1 MRKDNNIE
9 ARAIRSTP
17 VVNPDSRTVEGYA
30 VVFNSQSE
38 DLGFYETINP
48 SAITE
53 DVLKRSD
60 VFCLFN
66 HDQDKVL
73 ARSKYGTG
81 SLQLQLDERGLKY
94 TFQAPNTDLGNELLE
109 YLKRGDIESSSFAF
123 VVSADE
129 GSEVWETRAD
139 GRQYRTILKID
150 ELFDVSPV
158 FNPAYSSTSVSQRAL
173 DKLNQLREM
182 QDEKEKEVQDE
193 TVEKTD
199 EVQEDKEVPTQE
211 EVEKKNTDTEDEKE
225 KEQDETVE
233 KSDEEVEEDK
243 VEDENKDNDVESEDK
258 KEDKEE
264 TRSART
270 HKHIN
275 INTRMEQRFSLL
287 KAIRNVAENRQQD
300 NVTAAVL
307 NEGMKEMRKAGLNTV
322 GQIFVPTM
330 ETRAAVSVASEG
342 VDVVATDLYDIIEPL
357 RAKNVLVQAG
367 AKFYT
372 GLTNNAQIP
381 VMTGSNVN
389 WAGENVAA
397 TDGNVAFKN
406 VTLTPKR
413 LTAYVDISK
422 MLLAQDSVGVE
433 NAIRQDLINAI
444 NSKLESTILGKGA
457 KSATTPAGI
466 FNGKTPTKVTDFEGL
481 VGLEAAVEEANV
493 LGGIS
498 YIASPSARASF
509 RNMMKGSRGT
519 AQLAYVDGT
528 LDGTPVYSTSN
539 VEAKTFVVGDFSN
552 LAIGSWGG
560 LDIVVDNYTQAVNGM
575 IRLVVNAYFDA
586 ALIRPEAFQFGTFA
600 TA

>member
-9 ARAIRSTP
+9 IRATNSTP
-17 VVNPDSRTVEGYA
+17 VVSQDSRTVEGYA

-48 SAITE
+48 AAITE

-66 HDQDKVL
+66 HDLDKVL

-81 SLQLQLDERGLKY
+81 SLQLQLDEQGLKY
-94 TFQAPNTDLGNELLE
+94 TFTAPNTDLGDELLE
-109 YLKRGDIESSSFAF
+109 YLRRGDIDSSSFAF
-123 VVSADE
+123 TVSTDE
-129 GSEVWETRAD
+129 GSEVWTTGTD
-139 GRQYRTILKID
+139 GRQYREILKID
-150 ELFDVSPV
+150 ELHDVSPV
-158 FNPAYSSTSVSQRAL
+158 WNPAYSSTSVSQRTL

-182 QDEKEKEVQDE
+182 QDEKEKEVQELEE

-225 KEQDETVE
+225 QEETVE
-233 KSDEEVEEDK
+233 KSDEEVVDEDK
-243 VEDENKDNDVESEDK
+243 DKDNDVEGED
-258 KEDKEE
+258 KEDKE
-264 TRSART
+264 TRSARN
-270 HKHIN
+270 KHIN
-275 INTRMEQRFSLL
+275 INTMKEQRFSLL
-287 KAIRNVAENRQQD
+287 KAIRNVAENRQLD
-300 NVTAAVL
+300 NVTAAVC
-307 NEGMKEMRKAGLNTV
+307 NEGMKEMRAAGLNTV
-322 GQIFVPTM
+322 GQIYIPTM

-389 WAGENVAA
+389 WAGETAAA
-397 TDGNVAFKN
+397 TDGNVLFNN

-422 MLLAQDSVGVE
+422 MLLAQDSIGVE

-444 NSKLESTILGKGA
+444 NSKLENTILGKGA

-481 VGLEAAVEEANV
+481 VGLEAKVEEANV

-519 AQLAYVDGT
+519 AQLAYTDGT

-560 LDIVVDNYTQAVNGM
+560 IN
-575 IRLVVNAYFDA
+575 
-586 ALIRPEAFQFGTFA
+586 
-600 TA
+600 

>member
-17 VVNPDSRTVEGYA
+17 VINPDSRTVEGYA

-48 SAITE
+48 AAITE
-53 DVLKRSD
+53 EVLKRSD

-139 GRQYRTILKID
+139 GRQYREILKID

-211 EVEKKNTDTEDEKE
+211 EVEKKNTDTEDEKI
-225 KEQDETVE
+225 EQEETVE
-233 KSDEEVEEDK
+233 KTDEEVEEDK

-258 KEDKEE
+258 EEDKE

-275 INTRMEQRFSLL
+275 INTMKEQRFSLL

-300 NVTAAVL
+300 NVTAAVC
-307 NEGMKEMRKAGLNTV
+307 NEGMKEMRAAGLNTV
-322 GQIFVPTM
+322 GQIYIPTM

-413 LTAYVDISK
+413 LTTYVDISK

-457 KSATTPAGI
+457 KSSTTPAGI

-586 ALIRPEAFQFGTFA
+586 ALIRPEAFQYGTFA

>member
-9 ARAIRSTP
+9 IRATNSTP
-17 VVNPDSRTVEGYA
+17 VVSQDSRTVEGYA

-48 SAITE
+48 AAITE
-53 DVLKRSD
+53 EVLMRSD

-81 SLQLQLDERGLKY
+81 SLQLQLDEQGLKY
-94 TFQAPNTDLGNELLE
+94 TFTAPNTDLGDELLE
-109 YLKRGDIESSSFAF
+109 YLRRGDIDSSSFAF
-123 VVSADE
+123 TVSTDE
-129 GSEVWETRAD
+129 GSEVWTTGTD
-139 GRQYRTILKID
+139 GRQYREILKID
-150 ELFDVSPV
+150 ELHDVSPV
-158 FNPAYSSTSVSQRAL
+158 WNPAYTSTSVSQRTL

-182 QDEKEKEVQDE
+182 QDEKEKEVQEE

-199 EVQEDKEVPTQE
+199 EVQEDKDVPTQE
-211 EVEKKNTDTEDEKE
+211 EVEKKNTDTEDKDVQE
-225 KEQDETVE
+225 ETVE
-233 KSDEEVEEDK
+233 KSDEEVVDEDK
-243 VEDENKDNDVESEDK
+243 DKDNDVEGEN
-258 KEDKEE
+258 KEDKE
-264 TRSART
+264 TRSARN
-270 HKHIN
+270 KHIN
-275 INTRMEQRFSLL
+275 INTMKEQRFSLL
-287 KAIRNVAENRQQD
+287 KAIRNVAENRQLD
-300 NVTAAVL
+300 NVTAAVC
-307 NEGMKEMRKAGLNTV
+307 NEGMKEMRAAGLNTV
-322 GQIFVPTM
+322 GQIYIPTM

-389 WAGENVAA
+389 WAGETAAA
-397 TDGNVAFKN
+397 TDGNVLYNN

-422 MLLAQDSVGVE
+422 MLLAQDSIGVE

-457 KSATTPAGI
+457 KSATSPAGI

-481 VGLEAAVEEANV
+481 VGLEAKVEEANV

-519 AQLAYVDGT
+519 AQLAYTDGT

-600 TA
+600 V

>member
-1 MRKDNNIE
+1 MKNRNNLEI
-9 ARAIRSTP
+9 RAISNE
-17 VVNPDSRTVEGYA
+17 VQVDSRNITGYA
-30 VVFNSQSE
+30 VVFESVSE
-38 DLGFYETINP
+38 DLGFRERIMKG
-48 SAITE
+48 AIT
-53 DVLKRSD
+53 DDTIKKSD
-60 VFCLFN
+60 VFCLLN
-66 HDQDKVL
+66 HDSTKVL
-73 ARSKYGTG
+73 ARSKYGEG
-81 SLQLQLDERGLKY
+81 SLKLEIDERGLKY
-94 TFQAPNTDLGNELLE
+94 SFTAPNTDLGEELLE
-109 YLKRGDIESSSFAF
+109 HLQRGEIDSSSFAF
-123 VVSADE
+123 TVSLDE
-129 GSEVWETRAD
+129 GSEKWYTVE
-139 GRQYRTILKID
+139 GVQYRDIYRIEALY
-150 ELFDVSPV
+150 DVSPV
-158 FNPAYSSTSVSQRAL
+158 YQPAYQETTVSKRAL
-173 DKLNQLREM
+173 EELEKQKTM
-182 QDEKEKEVQDE
+182 QDEKEKEVQEE

-199 EVQEDKEVPTQE
+199 EVQE
-211 EVEKKNTDTEDEKE
+211 EVEKKNTETEDMDVQE
-225 KEQDETVE
+225 ETVE
-233 KSDEEVEEDK
+233 KSDEEVVDEDK
-243 VEDENKDNDVESEDK
+243 DKDNDVEGEDK
-258 KEDKEE
+258 DE
-264 TRSART
+264 TRSARN
-270 HKHIN
+270 KHIN
-275 INTRMEQRFSLL
+275 INTMKEQRFSLL
-287 KAIRNVAENRQQD
+287 KAIRNVAENRQLD
-300 NVTAAVL
+300 NVTAAVC
-307 NEGMKEMRKAGLNTV
+307 NEGMKEMRAAGLNTV
-322 GQIFVPTM
+322 GQIYIPTM

-372 GLTNNAQIP
+372 GLTNSAQIP

-389 WAGENVAA
+389 WAGETAAA
-397 TDGNVAFKN
+397 TDGNVLFNN

-481 VGLEAAVEEANV
+481 VGLEAKVEEANV

-519 AQLAYVDGT
+519 AQLAYTDGT

-560 LDIVVDNYTQAVNGM
+560 IN
-575 IRLVVNAYFDA
+575 
-586 ALIRPEAFQFGTFA
+586 
-600 TA
+600 

>member
-9 ARAIRSTP
+9 IRATNSTP
-17 VVNPDSRTVEGYA
+17 VVSQDSRTVEGYA

-48 SAITE
+48 AAITE
-53 DVLKRSD
+53 EVLKRSD

-81 SLQLQLDERGLKY
+81 SLQLQLDEQGLKY
-94 TFQAPNTDLGNELLE
+94 TFTAPNTDLGDELLE
-109 YLKRGDIESSSFAF
+109 YLRRGDIDSSSFAF
-123 VVSADE
+123 TVSTDE
-129 GSEVWETRAD
+129 GSEVWTTGTD
-139 GRQYRTILKID
+139 GRQYREILKID
-150 ELFDVSPV
+150 ELHDVSPV
-158 FNPAYSSTSVSQRAL
+158 WNPAYSSTSVSQRTL

-182 QDEKEKEVQDE
+182 QDEKEKEVQEE

-199 EVQEDKEVPTQE
+199 EVQNEEVPTQE
-211 EVEKKNTDTEDEKE
+211 EVEKKNTDTEDKE
-225 KEQDETVE
+225 VQEETVE
-233 KSDEEVEEDK
+233 KSDEEVVDEDK
-243 VEDENKDNDVESEDK
+243 DKDNDVEGED
-258 KEDKEE
+258 KEDKVE

-275 INTRMEQRFSLL
+275 INTMKEQRFSLL
-287 KAIRNVAENRQQD
+287 KAIRNVAENRQLD
-300 NVTAAVL
+300 NVTAAVC
-307 NEGMKEMRKAGLNTV
+307 NEGMKEMRAAGLNTV
-322 GQIFVPTM
+322 GQIYIPTM

-372 GLTNNAQIP
+372 GLTNSAQIP

-389 WAGENVAA
+389 WAGETAAA
-397 TDGNVAFKN
+397 TDGNVLFNN

-422 MLLAQDSVGVE
+422 MLLAQDSIGVE

-481 VGLEAAVEEANV
+481 VGLEAKVEEANV

-519 AQLAYVDGT
+519 AQLAYTDGT

-539 VEAKTFVVGDFSN
+539 VESKTFVVGDFSN

-600 TA
+600 V

>member
-9 ARAIRSTP
+9 IRATNSTP
-17 VVNPDSRTVEGYA
+17 VVSQDSRTVEGYA

-48 SAITE
+48 AAITE
-53 DVLKRSD
+53 EVLMRSD

-81 SLQLQLDERGLKY
+81 SLQLQLDEQGLKY
-94 TFQAPNTDLGNELLE
+94 TFQAPNTDIGNSLLE
-109 YLKRGDIESSSFAF
+109 YLRRGDIDSSSFAF
-123 VVSADE
+123 TVSTDE
-129 GSEVWETRAD
+129 GSEVWTTGTD
-139 GRQYRTILKID
+139 GRQYREILKID
-150 ELFDVSPV
+150 ELHDVSPV
-158 FNPAYSSTSVSQRAL
+158 WNPAYSSTSVSQRTL

-182 QDEKEKEVQDE
+182 QDEKEKEVQEQEE

-199 EVQEDKEVPTQE
+199 EVQKEEEVPTQE

-225 KEQDETVE
+225 VQVEDTVE
-233 KSDEEVEEDK
+233 KSDEEVVDEDK
-243 VEDENKDNDVESEDK
+243 DKDNDVEG
-258 KEDKEE
+258 EDKEE

-275 INTRMEQRFSLL
+275 INTMKEQRFSLL

-300 NVTAAVL
+300 KVTAAVC
-307 NEGMKEMRKAGLNTV
+307 NEGMKEMRAAGLNTV
-322 GQIFVPTM
+322 GQIYIPTM

-389 WAGENVAA
+389 WAGETAAA
-397 TDGNVAFKN
+397 TDGNVLFNN

-422 MLLAQDSVGVE
+422 MLLAQDSIGVE

-466 FNGKTPTKVTDFEGL
+466 YNGKTPTKVTDFEGL
-481 VGLEAAVEEANV
+481 VGLEAKVEEANV

-519 AQLAYVDGT
+519 AQLAYTDGT

-560 LDIVVDNYTQAVNGM
+560 IN
-575 IRLVVNAYFDA
+575 
-586 ALIRPEAFQFGTFA
+586 
-600 TA
+600 

>member
-9 ARAIRSTP
+9 IRATNSTP
-17 VVNPDSRTVEGYA
+17 VVSQDSRTVEGYA

-48 SAITE
+48 AAITE

-81 SLQLQLDERGLKY
+81 SLQLQLDEQGLKY
-94 TFQAPNTDLGNELLE
+94 TFTAPNTDLGDELLE
-109 YLKRGDIESSSFAF
+109 YLRRGDIDSSSFAF
-123 VVSADE
+123 TVSTDE
-129 GSEVWETRAD
+129 GSEVWTTGTD
-139 GRQYRTILKID
+139 GRQYREILKID
-150 ELFDVSPV
+150 ELHDVSPV
-158 FNPAYSSTSVSQRAL
+158 WNPAYSSTSVSQRTL

-225 KEQDETVE
+225 VQEETVE
-233 KSDEEVEEDK
+233 KSDEEVVDEDK
-243 VEDENKDNDVESEDK
+243 DKDNDVEG
-258 KEDKEE
+258 EDKEE

-270 HKHIN
+270 THKHIN
-275 INTRMEQRFSLL
+275 INTMKEQRFSLL
-287 KAIRNVAENRQQD
+287 KAIRNVAENRQLD
-300 NVTAAVL
+300 NVTAAVC
-307 NEGMKEMRKAGLNTV
+307 NEGMKEMRAAGLNTV
-322 GQIFVPTM
+322 GQIYIPTM

-389 WAGENVAA
+389 WAGETAAA
-397 TDGNVAFKN
+397 TDGNVLFNN

-422 MLLAQDSVGVE
+422 MLLAQDSIGVE

-444 NSKLESTILGKGA
+444 NSKLENTILGKGA

-481 VGLEAAVEEANV
+481 VGLEAKVEEANV

-519 AQLAYVDGT
+519 AQLAYTDGT

-560 LDIVVDNYTQAVNGM
+560 IN
-575 IRLVVNAYFDA
+575 
-586 ALIRPEAFQFGTFA
+586 
-600 TA
+600 

>member
-9 ARAIRSTP
+9 IRATNSTP
-17 VVNPDSRTVEGYA
+17 VVSQDSRIVEGYA

-73 ARSKYGTG
+73 ARSKNGTG

-94 TFQAPNTDLGNELLE
+94 TFIAPNMDLGDEILE
-109 YLKRGDIESSSFAF
+109 YLRRGDIDSSSFAF
-123 VVSADE
+123 TVSTDE
-129 GSEVWETRAD
+129 GSEVWTTGTD
-139 GRQYRTILKID
+139 GRQYREILKID
-150 ELFDVSPV
+150 ELHDVSPV
-158 FNPAYSSTSVSQRAL
+158 WNPAYSSTSVSQRTL

-182 QDEKEKEVQDE
+182 QDEKEKDLQEE

-199 EVQEDKEVPTQE
+199 EVQEEEEVPTQE
-211 EVEKKNTDTEDEKE
+211 EVEKKNTDTEDKDVQVE
-225 KEQDETVE
+225 DTVE
-233 KSDEEVEEDK
+233 KSDEEVVDEDK
-243 VEDENKDNDVESEDK
+243 DKDNDVEG
-258 KEDKEE
+258 EDKEE
-264 TRSART
+264 ARSAR

-275 INTRMEQRFSLL
+275 INTMKEQRFSLL
-287 KAIRNVAENRQQD
+287 KAIRNVAENRQLD
-300 NVTAAVL
+300 NVTAAVC
-307 NEGMKEMRKAGLNTV
+307 NEGMKEMRAAGLNTV
-322 GQIFVPTM
+322 GQIYIPTM

-372 GLTNNAQIP
+372 GLTNSAQIP

-389 WAGENVAA
+389 WAGETAAA
-397 TDGNVAFKN
+397 TDGNVLFNN

-444 NSKLESTILGKGA
+444 NSKLENTILGKGA

-481 VGLEAAVEEANV
+481 VGLEAKVEEANV
-493 LGGIS
+493 LGSIS

-519 AQLAYVDGT
+519 AQLAYTDGT

-560 LDIVVDNYTQAVNGM
+560 IN
-575 IRLVVNAYFDA
+575 
-586 ALIRPEAFQFGTFA
+586 
-600 TA
+600 

>member
-9 ARAIRSTP
+9 VRAIRSTP

-48 SAITE
+48 AAITE
-53 DVLKRSD
+53 EVLKRSD

-81 SLQLQLDERGLKY
+81 SLQLQLDEQGLKY

-109 YLKRGDIESSSFAF
+109 YLRRGDIDSSSFAF
-123 VVSADE
+123 TVSTDE
-129 GSEVWETRAD
+129 GSEVWTTGTD
-139 GRQYRTILKID
+139 GKQYREILKID
-150 ELFDVSPV
+150 ELHDVSPV
-158 FNPAYSSTSVSQRAL
+158 WNPAYSSTSVSQRTL

-182 QDEKEKEVQDE
+182 QDEKEKDLQEE

-211 EVEKKNTDTEDEKE
+211 EVEKKNTDLEDEDVQE
-225 KEQDETVE
+225 DTVE
-233 KSDEEVEEDK
+233 KSDEEVVDEDK
-243 VEDENKDNDVESEDK
+243 DKDNDVEGED
-258 KEDKEE
+258 KEDKE
-264 TRSART
+264 TRSAT

-275 INTRMEQRFSLL
+275 INTMKEQRFSLL
-287 KAIRNVAENRQQD
+287 KAIRNVAENRQLD
-300 NVTAAVL
+300 NVTAAVC
-307 NEGMKEMRKAGLNTV
+307 NEGMKEMRAAGLNTV
-322 GQIFVPTM
+322 GQIYIPTM

-389 WAGENVAA
+389 WAGETAAA
-397 TDGNVAFKN
+397 TDGNVLFNN

-422 MLLAQDSVGVE
+422 MLLAQDSIGVE

-481 VGLEAAVEEANV
+481 VGLEAKVEEANV

-519 AQLAYVDGT
+519 AQLAYTDGT

-560 LDIVVDNYTQAVNGM
+560 LDICIDSYTQAVNGM

-586 ALIRPEAFQFGTFA
+586 ALIRPEAFQYGTFA
-600 TA
+600 V

>member
-9 ARAIRSTP
+9 IRATNSTP
-17 VVNPDSRTVEGYA
+17 VVNQDSRTVEGYA

-48 SAITE
+48 AAITE
-53 DVLKRSD
+53 EVLMRSD

-81 SLQLQLDERGLKY
+81 SLQLQLDEQGLKY
-94 TFQAPNTDLGNELLE
+94 TFTAPNTDLGDELLE
-109 YLKRGDIESSSFAF
+109 YLRRGDIDSSSFAF
-123 VVSADE
+123 TVSTDE
-129 GSEVWETRAD
+129 GSEVWTTGTD
-139 GRQYRTILKID
+139 GRQYREILKID
-150 ELFDVSPV
+150 ELHDVSPV
-158 FNPAYSSTSVSQRAL
+158 WNPAYTSTSVSQRTL
-173 DKLNQLREM
+173 DKLNQLRNM
-182 QDEKEKEVQDE
+182 QDEKEKEVQEE
-193 TVEKTD
+193 TVVKTD
-199 EVQEDKEVPTQE
+199 EVQDEEVPTQE
-211 EVEKKNTDTEDEKE
+211 EVEKKNTDTEDEKDVQE
-225 KEQDETVE
+225 ETVE
-233 KSDEEVEEDK
+233 KSDEEVVDEDK
-243 VEDENKDNDVESEDK
+243 DKDNDVEGEG

-264 TRSART
+264 ARSART
-270 HKHIN
+270 NKHIN
-275 INTRMEQRFSLL
+275 INTMKEQRFSLL
-287 KAIRNVAENRQQD
+287 KAIRNVAENRNFD
-300 NVTAAVL
+300 PLTAKVVAD
-307 NEGMKEMRKAGLNTV
+307 GQKEMRQAGLNTV
-322 GQIFVPTM
+322 GQIYIPTM

-389 WAGENVAA
+389 WAGETAAA
-397 TDGNVAFKN
+397 TDGNVLFNN

-422 MLLAQDSVGVE
+422 MLLAQDSIGVE

-481 VGLEAAVEEANV
+481 VGLEAKVEEANV
-493 LGGIS
+493 LGGVS

-519 AQLAYVDGT
+519 AQLAYTDGT

-600 TA
+600 V

>member
-9 ARAIRSTP
+9 IRATNSTP
-17 VVNPDSRTVEGYA
+17 VVSQDSRTVEGYA

-48 SAITE
+48 AAITE
-53 DVLKRSD
+53 EVLKRSD

-94 TFQAPNTDLGNELLE
+94 TFLAPNTDIGDSLLE
-109 YLKRGDIESSSFAF
+109 YLRRGDIDSSSFAF
-123 VVSADE
+123 TVSTDE
-129 GSEVWETRAD
+129 GSEVWTTGTD
-139 GRQYRTILKID
+139 GRQYREILKID
-150 ELFDVSPV
+150 ELHDVSPV
-158 FNPAYSSTSVSQRAL
+158 WNPAYTSTSVSQRTL

-182 QDEKEKEVQDE
+182 QDEKEKELQEE

-199 EVQEDKEVPTQE
+199 EVQVDKEVPTQE
-211 EVEKKNTDTEDEKE
+211 EVEKKNTEAEDGKE
-225 KEQDETVE
+225 VQDETVE
-233 KSDEEVEEDK
+233 KSDEEVVDEDK
-243 VEDENKDNDVESEDK
+243 DKDNDVEGEDK
-258 KEDKEE
+258 EEE

-275 INTRMEQRFSLL
+275 INTMKEQRFSLL
-287 KAIRNVAENRQQD
+287 KAIRNVAENRQLD
-300 NVTAAVL
+300 NVTAAVC
-307 NEGMKEMRKAGLNTV
+307 NEGMKEMRAAGLNTV
-322 GQIFVPTM
+322 GQIYIPTM

-389 WAGENVAA
+389 WAGETAAA
-397 TDGNVAFKN
+397 TDGNVLFNN

-481 VGLEAAVEEANV
+481 VGLEAKVEEANV

-519 AQLAYVDGT
+519 AQLAYTDGT

-586 ALIRPEAFQFGTFA
+586 ALIRPEAFQYGTFA
-600 TA
+600 V

>member
-9 ARAIRSTP
+9 IRATNSTP
-17 VVNPDSRTVEGYA
+17 VVNQDSRTVEGYA

-48 SAITE
+48 AAITE
-53 DVLKRSD
+53 EVLMRSD

-81 SLQLQLDERGLKY
+81 SLQLQLDEQGLKY
-94 TFQAPNTDLGNELLE
+94 TFTAPNTDLGDELLE
-109 YLKRGDIESSSFAF
+109 YLRRGDIDSSSFAF
-123 VVSADE
+123 TVSTDE
-129 GSEVWETRAD
+129 GSEVWTTGTD
-139 GRQYRTILKID
+139 GKQYREILKID
-150 ELFDVSPV
+150 ELHDVSPV
-158 FNPAYSSTSVSQRAL
+158 WNPAYSSTSVSQRTL

-182 QDEKEKEVQDE
+182 QDEKEKDLQEE

-211 EVEKKNTDTEDEKE
+211 EVEKKNTDTED
-225 KEQDETVE
+225 KEQEETVE
-233 KSDEEVEEDK
+233 KSDEEVVDEDK
-243 VEDENKDNDVESEDK
+243 DKDNDVEGED
-258 KEDKEE
+258 KEDKE

-275 INTRMEQRFSLL
+275 INTMKEQRFSLL
-287 KAIRNVAENRQQD
+287 KAIRNVAENRQLD
-300 NVTAAVL
+300 NVTAAVC
-307 NEGMKEMRKAGLNTV
+307 NEGMKEMRAAGLNTV
-322 GQIFVPTM
+322 GQIYIPTM

-342 VDVVATDLYDIIEPL
+342 ADVVATDLYDIIEPL

-372 GLTNNAQIP
+372 GLTNSAQIP

-389 WAGENVAA
+389 WAGETAAA
-397 TDGNVAFKN
+397 TDGNVLFNN

-422 MLLAQDSVGVE
+422 MLLAQDSIGVE

-444 NSKLESTILGKGA
+444 NSKLESTILGKGT

-481 VGLEAAVEEANV
+481 VGLEAKVEEANV

-519 AQLAYVDGT
+519 AQLAYTDGT

-586 ALIRPEAFQFGTFA
+586 ALIRPEAFQYGTFA
-600 TA
+600 V

>member
-9 ARAIRSTP
+9 IRAIRSTP

-48 SAITE
+48 AAITE
-53 DVLKRSD
+53 EVLMRSD

-81 SLQLQLDERGLKY
+81 SLQLQLDEQGLKY
-94 TFQAPNTDLGNELLE
+94 TFTAPNTDLGEELLE
-109 YLKRGDIESSSFAF
+109 YLRRGDIDSSSFAF
-123 VVSADE
+123 TVSTDE
-129 GSEVWETRAD
+129 GSEVWTTGTD
-139 GRQYRTILKID
+139 GRQYREILKID
-150 ELFDVSPV
+150 SLHDVSPV
-158 FNPAYSSTSVSQRAL
+158 WTPAYSSTSVSQRTL

-182 QDEKEKEVQDE
+182 QDEKEKELQEE

-225 KEQDETVE
+225 VQVEDTVE
-233 KSDEEVEEDK
+233 KSDEEVVDEDK
-243 VEDENKDNDVESEDK
+243 DKDNDVEG
-258 KEDKEE
+258 EDKEE

-270 HKHIN
+270 THKHIN
-275 INTRMEQRFSLL
+275 INTMKEQRFSLL

-300 NVTAAVL
+300 KVTAAVC
-307 NEGMKEMRKAGLNTV
+307 NEGMKEMRAAGLNTV
-322 GQIFVPTM
+322 GQIYIPTM

-381 VMTGSNVN
+381 VMTGGNVG
-389 WAGENVAA
+389 WAGETAAA
-397 TDGNVAFKN
+397 TDGNVLFNN

-422 MLLAQDSVGVE
+422 MLLAQDSIGVE

-481 VGLEAAVEEANV
+481 VGLEAKVEEANV

-519 AQLAYVDGT
+519 AQLAYIDGT
-528 LDGTPVYSTSN
+528 LDGIPVYSTSN

-586 ALIRPEAFQFGTFA
+586 ALIRPEAFQYGTFA
-600 TA
+600 V

>member
-1 MRKDNNIE
+1 MKNRNNLEI
-9 ARAIRSTP
+9 RAISND
-17 VVNPDSRTVEGYA
+17 VQVDSRNITGYA
-30 VVFNSQSE
+30 VVYESVSE
-38 DLGFYETINP
+38 DLGFRERIMKG
-48 SAITE
+48 AIT
-53 DVLKRSD
+53 DDTIKKSD
-60 VFCLFN
+60 VFCLLN
-66 HDQDKVL
+66 HDPSKVL
-73 ARSKYGTG
+73 ARSKNGEG
-81 SLQLQLDERGLKY
+81 SLKLEIDEQGLKY
-94 TFQAPNTDLGNELLE
+94 SFAAPQTDLGNEILE
-109 YLKRGDIESSSFAF
+109 HLQRGEIDSSSFAF
-123 VVSADE
+123 TVSTDE
-129 GSEVWETRAD
+129 GSERWYTVE
-139 GRQYRTILKID
+139 GVQYRDIYRID

-158 FNPAYSSTSVSQRAL
+158 YQPAYQETTVSKRAL
-173 DKLNQLREM
+173 EELEKQKTM
-182 QDEKEKEVQDE
+182 QDEKEKEVQEE

-225 KEQDETVE
+225 VQEETVE
-233 KSDEEVEEDK
+233 KSDEEVVEEDK
-243 VEDENKDNDVESEDK
+243 DEDKDNDVEG
-258 KEDKEE
+258 EDKEE

-275 INTRMEQRFSLL
+275 INTMKEQRFSLL
-287 KAIRNVAENRQQD
+287 KAIRNVAENRQLD
-300 NVTAAVL
+300 NVTAAVC
-307 NEGMKEMRKAGLNTV
+307 NEGMKEMRAAGLNTV
-322 GQIFVPTM
+322 GQIYIPTM
-330 ETRAAVSVASEG
+330 ETRAAVTVASEG
-342 VDVVATDLYDIIEPL
+342 ADVVATDLYDIIEPL

-372 GLTNNAQIP
+372 GLTYNAQIP
-381 VMTGSNVN
+381 VMTGGNVG
-389 WAGENVAA
+389 WAGENAAA
-397 TDGNVAFKN
+397 TDAGVLYNN

-422 MLLAQDSVGVE
+422 MLLAQDSIGVE

-444 NSKLESTILGKGA
+444 NSKLENTILGKGA

-481 VGLEAAVEEANV
+481 VGLEAKVEEANV

-519 AQLAYVDGT
+519 AQLAYTDGT

-600 TA
+600 V

>member
-9 ARAIRSTP
+9 IRATYSTP
-17 VVNPDSRTVEGYA
+17 VVSQDSRTVEGYA

-48 SAITE
+48 AAITE
-53 DVLKRSD
+53 EVLMRSD

-81 SLQLQLDERGLKY
+81 SLQLQLDEQGLKY
-94 TFQAPNTDLGNELLE
+94 SFTAPNTDLGDELLE
-109 YLKRGDIESSSFAF
+109 YLRRGDIDSSSFAF
-123 VVSADE
+123 TVSTDE
-129 GSEVWETRAD
+129 GSEVWTTGTD
-139 GRQYRTILKID
+139 GRQYREILKID
-150 ELFDVSPV
+150 SLHDVSPV
-158 FNPAYSSTSVSQRAL
+158 WTPAYSSTSVSQRTL
-173 DKLNQLREM
+173 DKLNQLNQLREM
-182 QDEKEKEVQDE
+182 QDEKEKELQEE

-211 EVEKKNTDTEDEKE
+211 EVEKKNTDTEDKGVQE
-225 KEQDETVE
+225 ETVE
-233 KSDEEVEEDK
+233 KSDEEVQDEDK
-243 VEDENKDNDVESEDK
+243 DKDNDVEGEDK
-258 KEDKEE
+258 EEE

-275 INTRMEQRFSLL
+275 INTMKEQRFSLL
-287 KAIRNVAENRQQD
+287 KAIRNVAENRQLD
-300 NVTAAVL
+300 NVTAAVC
-307 NEGMKEMRKAGLNTV
+307 NEGMKEMRAAGLNTV
-322 GQIFVPTM
+322 GQIYIPTM

-342 VDVVATDLYDIIEPL
+342 ADVVATDLYDIIEPL

-372 GLTNNAQIP
+372 GLTNSAQIP

-389 WAGENVAA
+389 WAGETAAA
-397 TDGNVAFKN
+397 TDGNVLFNN

-422 MLLAQDSVGVE
+422 MLLAQDSIGVE

-481 VGLEAAVEEANV
+481 VGLEAKVEEANV

-519 AQLAYVDGT
+519 AQLAYTDGT

-539 VEAKTFVVGDFSN
+539 VETKTFVVGDFSN

-600 TA
+600 V

>member
-9 ARAIRSTP
+9 VRATNSTP
-17 VVNPDSRTVEGYA
+17 VVGQDSRTVEGYA

-48 SAITE
+48 AAITE
-53 DVLKRSD
+53 DVLMRSD

-94 TFQAPNTDLGNELLE
+94 TFLAPNTDLGDELLE
-109 YLKRGDIESSSFAF
+109 YLRRGDIDSSSFAF
-123 VVSADE
+123 TVSTDE
-129 GSEVWETRAD
+129 GSEVWTTGTD
-139 GRQYRTILKID
+139 GRQYREILKID
-150 ELFDVSPV
+150 ELHDVSPV
-158 FNPAYSSTSVSQRAL
+158 WNPAYSSTSVSQRTL

-182 QDEKEKEVQDE
+182 QDEKEKEVQEE

-225 KEQDETVE
+225 VQEEDTVE
-233 KSDEEVEEDK
+233 KSDEEVVEED
-243 VEDENKDNDVESEDK
+243 EDKDNDVEGED
-258 KEDKEE
+258 KEDKE

-275 INTRMEQRFSLL
+275 INTMKEQRFSLL
-287 KAIRNVAENRQQD
+287 KAIRNVAENRQLD
-300 NVTAAVL
+300 NVTAAVC
-307 NEGMKEMRKAGLNTV
+307 NEGMKEMRAAGLNTV
-322 GQIFVPTM
+322 GQIYIPTM
-330 ETRAAVSVASEG
+330 ETRAAVTVASEG
-342 VDVVATDLYDIIEPL
+342 ADVVATDLYDIIEPL

-372 GLTNNAQIP
+372 GLTNSAQIP

-389 WAGENVAA
+389 WAGETAAA
-397 TDGNVAFKN
+397 TDGNVLFNN

-422 MLLAQDSVGVE
+422 MLLAQDSIGVE

-481 VGLEAAVEEANV
+481 VGLEAKVEEANV
-493 LGGIS
+493 LGGVS

-552 LAIGSWGG
+552 LAIGQWSG
-560 LDIVVDNYTQAVNGM
+560 LDIVVDQYTQAANGM
-575 IRLVVNAYFDA
+575 IRLVVNSYFDA
-586 ALIRPEAFQFGTFA
+586 AILRPEAFQFGTFA
-600 TA
+600 V

>member
-9 ARAIRSTP
+9 IRATNSTP
-17 VVNPDSRTVEGYA
+17 VVNQDSRTVEGYA

-53 DVLKRSD
+53 EVLKRSD

-81 SLQLQLDERGLKY
+81 SLQLQLDEQGLKY
-94 TFQAPNTDLGNELLE
+94 TFTAPNTDLGDELLE
-109 YLKRGDIESSSFAF
+109 YLRRGDIDSSSFAF
-123 VVSADE
+123 TVSTDE
-129 GSEVWETRAD
+129 GSEVWTTGTD
-139 GRQYRTILKID
+139 GRQYREILKID
-150 ELFDVSPV
+150 ELHDVSPV
-158 FNPAYSSTSVSQRAL
+158 WNPAYTSTSVSQRTL

-182 QDEKEKEVQDE
+182 QDEKEKEKEVQEE

-199 EVQEDKEVPTQE
+199 EVQKDEEVPTQE
-211 EVEKKNTDTEDEKE
+211 EVEKKNTDLEDENE
-225 KEQDETVE
+225 VQVDDTVE
-233 KSDEEVEEDK
+233 KSDEEVVDEDK
-243 VEDENKDNDVESEDK
+243 DKDNDVEG
-258 KEDKEE
+258 EDKEE

-275 INTRMEQRFSLL
+275 INTMKELKFSLL
-287 KAIRNVAENRQQD
+287 KAIRNVVENRQQD
-300 NVTAAVL
+300 KVTAAVC
-307 NEGMKEMRKAGLNTV
+307 NEGMKEMRAAGLNTV
-322 GQIFVPTM
+322 GQIYIPTM
-330 ETRAAVSVASEG
+330 ETRAAVTVASEG
-342 VDVVATDLYDIIEPL
+342 ADVVATDLYDIIEPL

-372 GLTNNAQIP
+372 GLTNSAQIP
-381 VMTGSNVN
+381 VMTGSNVG
-389 WAGENVAA
+389 WAGENAAA
-397 TDGNVAFKN
+397 TDGNVAFN
-406 VTLTPKR
+406 NITLTPKR

-422 MLLAQDSVGVE
+422 MLLAQDSIGVE

-481 VGLEAAVEEANV
+481 VGLEAKVEEANV
-493 LGGIS
+493 LGGVS

-519 AQLAYVDGT
+519 AQLAYTDGT

-586 ALIRPEAFQFGTFA
+586 ALIRPEAFQYGTFA
-600 TA
+600 V

>member
-9 ARAIRSTP
+9 VRATNSTP
-17 VVNPDSRTVEGYA
+17 VVSQDSRTVEGYA

-48 SAITE
+48 TAITE
-53 DVLKRSD
+53 EVLMRSD

-73 ARSKYGTG
+73 ARSKYGTC
-81 SLQLQLDERGLKY
+81 SLQLQLDEQGLKY
-94 TFQAPNTDLGNELLE
+94 TFTAPNTDLGDELLE
-109 YLKRGDIESSSFAF
+109 YLRRGDIDSSSFAF
-123 VVSADE
+123 TVSTDE
-129 GSEVWETRAD
+129 GSEVWTTGTD
-139 GRQYRTILKID
+139 GRQYREILKID
-150 ELFDVSPV
+150 ELHDVSPV
-158 FNPAYSSTSVSQRAL
+158 WNPAYTSTTVSQRTL

-182 QDEKEKEVQDE
+182 QDEKEKEVQEE

-211 EVEKKNTDTEDEKE
+211 EVEKKNAETEDEGVQE
-225 KEQDETVE
+225 ETVE
-233 KSDEEVEEDK
+233 KSDEEVVDEDK
-243 VEDENKDNDVESEDK
+243 DKDNDVEGEDK
-258 KEDKEE
+258 EEE

-275 INTRMEQRFSLL
+275 INTMKEQRFSLL
-287 KAIRNVAENRQQD
+287 KAIRNVAENRQLD
-300 NVTAAVL
+300 NVTAAVC
-307 NEGMKEMRKAGLNTV
+307 NEGMKEMRAAGLNTV
-322 GQIFVPTM
+322 GQIYIPTM

-372 GLTNNAQIP
+372 GLTNSAQIP

-389 WAGENVAA
+389 WAGETAAA
-397 TDGNVAFKN
+397 TDGNVLFNN

-422 MLLAQDSVGVE
+422 MLLAQDSIGVE

-457 KSATTPAGI
+457 KSATSPAGI

-481 VGLEAAVEEANV
+481 VGLEAKVEEANV

-519 AQLAYVDGT
+519 AQLAYTDGT

-600 TA
+600 V

>member
-1 MRKDNNIE
+1 MKNRNNLEI
-9 ARAIRSTP
+9 RAISNE
-17 VVNPDSRTVEGYA
+17 VQVDSRNITGYA
-30 VVFNSQSE
+30 VVFESVSE
-38 DLGFYETINP
+38 DLGFRERIMKG
-48 SAITE
+48 AIT
-53 DVLKRSD
+53 DDTIKKSD
-60 VFCLFN
+60 VFCLLN
-66 HDQDKVL
+66 HDSTKVL
-73 ARSKYGTG
+73 ARSKYGEG
-81 SLQLQLDERGLKY
+81 SLKLEIDERGLKY
-94 TFQAPNTDLGNELLE
+94 SFTAPQTDLGNEILE
-109 YLKRGDIESSSFAF
+109 HLERGEIDSSSFAF
-123 VVSADE
+123 TVSLDE
-129 GSEVWETRAD
+129 GSEKWYTVE
-139 GRQYRTILKID
+139 GVQYRDIYVVEALY
-150 ELFDVSPV
+150 DVSPV
-158 FNPAYSSTSVSQRAL
+158 YQPAYQETTVSKRAL
-173 DKLNQLREM
+173 EELEKHKTM
-182 QDEKEKEVQDE
+182 QDEKEKEVQEE

-211 EVEKKNTDTEDEKE
+211 EVEKKNTDTEDKDV
-225 KEQDETVE
+225 QDETVE
-233 KSDEEVEEDK
+233 KSDEEVQDEDK
-243 VEDENKDNDVESEDK
+243 DKDNDVEGEDK
-258 KEDKEE
+258 EEE

-275 INTRMEQRFSLL
+275 INTMKEQRFSLL
-287 KAIRNVAENRQQD
+287 KAIRNVAENRQLD
-300 NVTAAVL
+300 NVTAAVC
-307 NEGMKEMRKAGLNTV
+307 NEGMKEMRAAGLNTV
-322 GQIFVPTM
+322 GQIYIPTM

-372 GLTNNAQIP
+372 GLTNSAQIP

-389 WAGENVAA
+389 WAGETAAA
-397 TDGNVAFKN
+397 TDGNVLFNN

-422 MLLAQDSVGVE
+422 MLLAQDSIGVE
-433 NAIRQDLINAI
+433 NAIRADLINAI
-444 NSKLESTILGKGA
+444 NSKLENTILGKGA

-481 VGLEAAVEEANV
+481 VGLEAKVEEANV

-519 AQLAYVDGT
+519 AQLAYTDGT

-600 TA
+600 V

>member
-9 ARAIRSTP
+9 VRAIRSTP

-38 DLGFYETINP
+38 DMGFYETINP

-81 SLQLQLDERGLKY
+81 SLQLQLDEQGLKY
-94 TFQAPNTDLGNELLE
+94 TFTAPNTDLGDELLE
-109 YLKRGDIESSSFAF
+109 YLRRGDIDSSSFAF
-123 VVSADE
+123 TVSTDE
-129 GSEVWETRAD
+129 GSEVWTTGTD
-139 GRQYRTILKID
+139 GRQYREILKID
-150 ELFDVSPV
+150 ELHDVSPV
-158 FNPAYSSTSVSQRAL
+158 WNPAYTSTSVSQRTL

-182 QDEKEKEVQDE
+182 QDEKEKEVQEE

-199 EVQEDKEVPTQE
+199 EVQNEEVPTQE
-211 EVEKKNTDTEDEKE
+211 EVEKKNTDTEDKE
-225 KEQDETVE
+225 EVQEETVE
-233 KSDEEVEEDK
+233 KSDEEV
-243 VEDENKDNDVESEDK
+243 VEDENKDNDVEG
-258 KEDKEE
+258 EDKEEDKE

-275 INTRMEQRFSLL
+275 INTMKEQRFSLL
-287 KAIRNVAENRQQD
+287 KAIRNVAENRQLD
-300 NVTAAVL
+300 NVTAAVC
-307 NEGMKEMRKAGLNTV
+307 NEGMKEMRAAGLNTV
-322 GQIFVPTM
+322 GQIYIPTM

-389 WAGENVAA
+389 WAGETAAAA
-397 TDGNVAFKN
+397 TDGNVLFNN

-422 MLLAQDSVGVE
+422 MLLAQDSIGVE

-444 NSKLESTILGKGA
+444 NSKLENTILGKGA
-457 KSATTPAGI
+457 KSTTTPAGI

-481 VGLEAAVEEANV
+481 VGLEAKVEEANV

-519 AQLAYVDGT
+519 AQLAYVDGA

-560 LDIVVDNYTQAVNGM
+560 IN
-575 IRLVVNAYFDA
+575 
-586 ALIRPEAFQFGTFA
+586 
-600 TA
+600 

>member
-9 ARAIRSTP
+9 IRATNSTP
-17 VVNPDSRTVEGYA
+17 VVSPDSRTVEGYA

-48 SAITE
+48 AAITE

-73 ARSKYGTG
+73 ARSKNGTG
-81 SLQLQLDERGLKY
+81 SLQLQLDEQGLKY
-94 TFQAPNTDLGNELLE
+94 TFTAPNTDLGDELLE
-109 YLKRGDIESSSFAF
+109 YLRRGDIDSSSFAF
-123 VVSADE
+123 TVSTDE
-129 GSEVWETRAD
+129 GSEVWTTGTD
-139 GRQYRTILKID
+139 GRQYREILKID
-150 ELFDVSPV
+150 ELHDVSPV
-158 FNPAYSSTSVSQRAL
+158 WNPAYSSTSVSQRTL

-182 QDEKEKEVQDE
+182 QDEKEKEVQEE

-211 EVEKKNTDTEDEKE
+211 EVEKKNTDTEDKDLQE
-225 KEQDETVE
+225 ETVE
-233 KSDEEVEEDK
+233 KSDEEVVDEDK
-243 VEDENKDNDVESEDK
+243 DKDNDVEGEDK
-258 KEDKEE
+258 DEE

-275 INTRMEQRFSLL
+275 INTMKEQRFSLL
-287 KAIRNVAENRQQD
+287 KAIRNVAENRQLD
-300 NVTAAVL
+300 NVTAAVC
-307 NEGMKEMRKAGLNTV
+307 NEGMKEMRAAGLNTV
-322 GQIFVPTM
+322 GQIYIPSM

-389 WAGENVAA
+389 WAGETAAA
-397 TDGNVAFKN
+397 TDGNVLFNN

-422 MLLAQDSVGVE
+422 MLLAQDSIGVE

-444 NSKLESTILGKGA
+444 NSKLENTILGKGA

-481 VGLEAAVEEANV
+481 VGLEAKVEEANV

-519 AQLAYVDGT
+519 AQLAYTDGT

-560 LDIVVDNYTQAVNGM
+560 IN
-575 IRLVVNAYFDA
+575 
-586 ALIRPEAFQFGTFA
+586 
-600 TA
+600 

>member
-1 MRKDNNIE
+1 MKNRNNLEI
-9 ARAIRSTP
+9 RAISNE
-17 VVNPDSRTVEGYA
+17 VQVDSRNITGYA
-30 VVFNSQSE
+30 VVFESNSE
-38 DLGFYETINP
+38 DLGFIERIMKG
-48 SAITE
+48 AIT
-53 DVLKRSD
+53 DDTIKKSD
-60 VFCLFN
+60 VFCLLN
-66 HDQDKVL
+66 HDSTKVL
-73 ARSKYGTG
+73 ARSKYGEG
-81 SLQLQLDERGLKY
+81 SLKLELDERGLKY
-94 TFQAPNTDLGNELLE
+94 SFTAPNTGLGEELLE
-109 YLKRGDIESSSFAF
+109 HLQRGEIDSSSFAF
-123 VVSADE
+123 TVSLDE
-129 GSEVWETRAD
+129 GSEKWYTVE
-139 GRQYRTILKID
+139 GVQYRDIYKID
-150 ELFDVSPV
+150 ELYDVSPV
-158 FNPAYSSTSVSQRAL
+158 YQPAYQETTVSKRAL
-173 DKLNQLREM
+173 VELEKHKTM
-182 QDEKEKEVQDE
+182 QDEKEKEVQEE

-211 EVEKKNTDTEDEKE
+211 EVEKKNTETEDEKE
-225 KEQDETVE
+225 VQVEETVE
-233 KSDEEVEEDK
+233 KSDEEVVDEDK
-243 VEDENKDNDVESEDK
+243 DKDNDVEGED
-258 KEDKEE
+258 KEDKE

-275 INTRMEQRFSLL
+275 INTMKEQRFSLL
-287 KAIRNVAENRQQD
+287 KAIRNVAENRQLD
-300 NVTAAVL
+300 NVTAAVC
-307 NEGMKEMRKAGLNTV
+307 NEGMKEMRAAGLNTV
-322 GQIFVPTM
+322 GQIYIPTM

-381 VMTGSNVN
+381 VMTGSNVG
-389 WAGENVAA
+389 WAGETAAA
-397 TDGNVAFKN
+397 TDGNVLFNN

-422 MLLAQDSVGVE
+422 MLLAQDSIGVE

-481 VGLEAAVEEANV
+481 VGLEAKVEEANV

-519 AQLAYVDGT
+519 AQLAYTDGT

-600 TA
+600 V